1 MCKKCDT
8 AIPNKTVRVG
18 LQTDTRFGLLTKW
31 QHLGC
36 TIFKNL
42 TDASTIEG
50 WNDLSAEQQAQLQE
64 RVTASAG
71 EEDLDDVAIDPDE
84 LVRKAWSTP
93 KEPPSDLLMP
103 LLPYQKEGLG
113 WMSNQEHVDVHGG
126 ILADEMGMGK
136 TIQAIALILDNRPE
150 KDATSDA
157 AKAQRAMWDASDV
170 RHGSDPRKMP
180 KASTLVVVPTIALR
194 QWQMEISRF
203 TAEGALSVK
212 VYHGENRS
220 TTVNDLRTADVV
232 MTTYA
237 IMESEYRK
245 ATAGAKVRYRT
256 LLTLFRL
263 HRTHLAGSDDIVMTS
278 LRLTNYHHRRSA
290 RSRAACATRSSTLT
304 SCGCTGSTS
313 AAAARASRQRRR
325 RPSASA
331 RSCSKASGRAGRR
344 RKTTTMTTTARRTRS
359 TGRRRC

>member
-1 MCKKCDT
+1 MCKRCDT

-42 TDASTIEG
+42 TDASTMEG
-50 WNDLSAEQQAQLQE
+50 WADLSAEQQAQLQE

-71 EEDLDDVAIDPDE
+71 EEDLDDVAIDPNE

-113 WMSNQEHVDVHGG
+113 WMFNQEHVDVHGG

-136 TIQAIALILDNRPE
+136 TIQAISLILDNRPM
-150 KDATSDA
+150 TTGSGSGGSNSSSGSSSSSSDA
-157 AKAQRAMWDASDV
+157 AAQRAAWDASDA
-170 RHGSDPRKMP
+170 RHGADPRKTP
-180 KASTLVVVPTIALR
+180 RASTLVVVPTIALR

-203 TAEGALSVK
+203 TAEGALTVK

-220 TTVNDLRTADVV
+220 TTVKDLRTADVV

-245 ATAGAKVRYRT
+245 ATAGAKV
-256 LLTLFRL
+256 
-263 HRTHLAGSDDIVMTS
+263 HQ
-278 LRLTNYHHRRSA
+278 
-290 RSRAACATRSSTLT
+290 AACPSGAAMRRAIIACSRPHHTVSR
-304 SCGCTGSTS
+304 TGHV
-313 AAAARASRQRRR
+313 
-325 RPSASA
+325 PSV
-331 RSCSKASGRAGRR
+331 
-344 RKTTTMTTTARRTRS
+344 
-359 TGRRRC
+359 